1 MQGLFY
7 CRYFLAVFF
16 ATAVFAAATFAAA
29 PKPMFQLGRT
39 RGAPGARRGPIH
51 STLR

>member
-7 CRYFLAVFF
+7 CRYFLAIRFPPP
-16 ATAVFAAATFAAA
+16 FAAALKA
-29 PKPMFQLGRT
+29 MFQLGRT